1 MFCPNCGSE
10 YEEDSVFCESCG
22 MNLVAEGPGETAEL
36 ERLSTEGGATAEEP
50 SPEVGY
56 PAEPAVTIPMAPV
69 QSAYQPDPAPVVGFV
84 PAAVPE
90 PGTGP
95 APEEKKSRVPLIV
108 VGVAVLLL
116 VGAIAAVAL
125 TTGSSG
131 SSDGQGANAPEAT
144 EDQQATDPEES
155 EDAAEPAE
163 EAEEGKGES
172 VEHLVV
178 FETSGGTAYEQAKA
192 LDGSVIT
199 TPTDP
204 SRPGYVF
211 EGWYADKDFV
221 TPFVFPHTV
230 EATDP
235 ETICIFAKWAEES
248 AQPTGSRENLS
259 EAYAGGYGQ
268 TMPSYYEVY
277 RDCVFPQSSDE
288 YLTYAQ
294 VNLLSQ
300 YDVQRAINEIYARNG
315 YIFQSSADERA
326 FFETQNWYS
335 GTDTDMDV
343 ISSRF
348 NDYER
353 ENIKLLQD
361 YRASM

>member
-36 ERLSTEGGATAEEP
+36 ERLSTEDGAAAEEP
-50 SPEVGY
+50 SPEVSY
-56 PAEPAVTIPMAPV
+56 PAEPAVTIPMAPM

-84 PAAVPE
+84 PEAVPE
-90 PGTGP
+90 PGTGL
-95 APEEKKSRVPLIV
+95 APGEKKSRAPLIV
-108 VGVAVLLL
+108 VGVAILLL
-116 VGAIAAVAL
+116 VAVIAAVAL

-131 SSDGQGANAPEAT
+131 SSGGQGANAPEAT
-144 EDQQATDPEES
+144 EDQQATEPEES

-192 LDGSVIT
+192 FDGSVIT
-199 TPTDP
+199 SPTDP

-248 AQPTGSRENLS
+248 AGPAGSQENLP
-259 EAYAGGYGQ
+259 EAYVDEYGRA
-268 TMPSYYEVY
+268 TLSYVEMY
-277 RDCVFPQSSDE
+277 RDCIFPQSSNE
-288 YLTYAQ
+288 YLSYEDVYYLDAFG
-294 VNLLSQ
+294 
-300 YDVQRAINEIYARNG
+300 VQRAINEIYARNG
-315 YIFQSSADERA
+315 YIFQSSAEERD
-326 FFETQNWYS
+326 FFEGQSWYY

-343 ISSRF
+343 VSSRF